1 LVTPGEEWRRLADA
15 LGERATLGKPLGPLT
30 TYGVGGPAAL
40 YLEVEGPDDLA
51 AVRRV
56 LAATPGAATAGASSS
71 GASSPAVF
79 VLGRG
84 SNLLVADAGFDG
96 IVLHLGAGFAGL
108 ELPAA
113 VPDDVTPEGTP
124 AVVRSGAAVALPV
137 LARRAADGGWSGLS
151 WAVGVPGS
159 VGGAVR
165 MNAGGHGSD
174 MASCLARYSWV
185 DLFSDAGGTDDV
197 RNLDYGYRSSALAVS
212 QVVVAAD
219 LSVTPGTVEEEQA
232 AVSAIVKW
240 RREHQPG
247 GSNAGSVFT
256 NPEGDSAGRLIEDAG
271 LKGFRLGTA
280 HVSEKHANFVQADK
294 DGRADDVYAL
304 MAHVRDAVAERSGV
318 VLRAE
323 VRLLGFGGGE
333 DDTVDGKSGAAQ
345 STATQSG
352 ASQ

>member
-1 LVTPGEEWRRLADA
+1 VVGVTPDRGQRLRTLAEA
-15 LGERATLGKPLGPLT
+15 LGDRATPGKPLGPLT
-30 TYGVGGPAAL
+30 TYGVGGLAAL
-40 YLEVEGPDDLA
+40 FVEVEGPDDLA

-56 LAATPGAATAGASSS
+56 AREHAATWTSR
-71 GASSPAVF
+71 PAVF

-84 SNLLVADAGFDG
+84 SNLLVADEGFDG
-96 IVLHLGAGFAGL
+96 IVLHLGTGFGDIV
-108 ELPAA
+108 LPAEDA
-113 VPDDVTPEGTP
+113 GEGASPAGASTASGR
-124 AVVRSGAAVALPV
+124 AVVRAGAAVALPV
-137 LARRAADGGWSGLS
+137 LARRMADAGWSGLS

-174 MASCLARYSWV
+174 MASCLVRYHWA
-185 DLFSDAGGTDDV
+185 DLWSEAGGTDDV
-197 RNLDYGYRSSALAVS
+197 GRLDYGYRSSSVRAS
-212 QVVVAAD
+212 QVVLSAD
-219 LSVTPGTVEEEQA
+219 LAVTRGSATEERA

-256 NPEGDSAGRLIEDAG
+256 NPEGDSAGRLIEAAG

-280 HVSEKHANFVQADK
+280 HVSEKHANFIQADK
-294 DGRADDVYAL
+294 DGRADDVHAL
-304 MAHVRDAVAERSGV
+304 MTHVRGAVAQHSGV

-333 DDTVDGKSGAAQ
+333 TGAVDGNG
-345 STATQSG
+345 G
-352 ASQ
+352 ASGLEQSEATR

>member
-1 LVTPGEEWRRLADA
+1 VTPDDGHGLGALAGA
-15 LGERATLGKPLGPLT
+15 LGDRATLDTPLGPLT

-40 YLEVEGPDDLA
+40 YVEVEGPEDLV
-51 AVRRV
+51 AVRRAAREHAASL
-56 LAATPGAATAGASSS
+56 LAR
-71 GASSPAVF
+71 PAVF

-96 IVLHLGAGFAGL
+96 IVLHLGAGFGDIDL
-108 ELPAA
+108 PMPAA
-113 VPDDVTPEGTP
+113 GGP
-124 AVVRSGAAVALPV
+124 ALVRAGAAVSLPV
-137 LARRAADGGWSGLS
+137 LARRVADAGWSGLS

-174 MASCLARYSWV
+174 MASCLVRYTWA
-185 DLFSDAGGTDDV
+185 DLWSEAGGTDDV
-197 RNLDYGYRSSALAVS
+197 GRLDYGYRSSAVGASEVVLSAELA
-212 QVVVAAD
+212 
-219 LSVTPGTVEEEQA
+219 VTPGSAAEEQA

-256 NPEGDSAGRLIEDAG
+256 NPEGDSAGRLIEAAG

-280 HVSEKHANFVQADK
+280 HVSEKHANFIQADK
-294 DGRADDVYAL
+294 AGRADDVHAL
-304 MAHVRDAVAERSGV
+304 MTHVRDAVAEHSGV

-333 DDTVDGKSGAAQ
+333 TGGMDGNGGAPGVE
-345 STATQSG
+345 QSG
-352 ASQ
+352 ATR